1 MFCKKDVCLFYMD
14 FTLFSTGIVVLP
26 IQLDSQK
33 ELLKENRPKKSSSL
47 VEAAFV
53 HKIEERFAGG
63 F

>member
-1 MFCKKDVCLFYMD
+1 
-14 FTLFSTGIVVLP
+14 LFSTSIVVLP

-33 ELLKENRPKKSSSL
+33 ELLKENRPKKSGSL

>member
-1 MFCKKDVCLFYMD
+1 MFHKKDICLFYTD
-14 FTLFSTGIVVLP
+14 FALFSTGIVVLL
-26 IQLDSQK
+26 IQLDSLK

-53 HKIEERFAGG
+53 HKIEEHFAGG